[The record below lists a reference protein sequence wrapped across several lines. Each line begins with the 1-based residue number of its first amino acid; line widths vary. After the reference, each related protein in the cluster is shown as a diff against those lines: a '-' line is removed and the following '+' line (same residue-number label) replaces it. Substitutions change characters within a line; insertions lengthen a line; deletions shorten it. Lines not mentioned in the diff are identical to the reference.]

1 MKKRDKMIKYIS
13 VAAFALMVSLSANA
27 QQIPPNG
34 FNYQAVARNASGSV
48 LANQTFNVRVNVLSD
63 TTVNTPQYREIH
75 YDVKTNQFGLFNLVI
90 GQGQYAGGLHTDL
103 YSVPWDVSNQF
114 IQIEMDLGNGGFT
127 PIGIMQ
133 LYSVPYAF
141 YAGKVKGSGV
151 AGPTGPQGPAGLNGI
166 NGSNGP
172 QGPQG
177 IQGAQGPAGPQGE
190 QGLTGPQGPAG
201 ADGIAGPQG
210 PAGADGAVG
219 AQGPQGVEGPMGPQG
234 PQGDQGVAGAQGP
247 AGIDGIAGPQGPQGV
262 EGPMGPQGP
271 QGIDGIAGPMGP
283 QGPQG
288 EQGVAGPQGPQGEQ
302 GAPGSMGLQG
312 LQGEQGV
319 AGPMGPQGP
328 QGEQG
333 VAGPQGPQGEQ
344 GAPGNM
350 GLQGLQGEQGVAG
363 PMGPQGPQ
371 GEQGVAGP
379 QGVPGEHGEH
389 GVQGPQG
396 EQGIAGPQGP
406 MGPQG
411 EQGVAGPQGEQGP
424 QGPAGIDGIAGAQGP
439 EGPQG
444 EHGVAGPQGVE
455 GPMGPQGEQGV
466 AGPQGE
472 QGVEGPQGPAGLL
485 QPGHENG
492 NSPYWNGTEWV
503 RNSSYLYN
511 DGSRIGINT
520 TNPQGTFEVIGGG
533 VVDGVQTTG
542 SSAIAVNV
550 EGNVGMGTTSPAAK
564 LDVIGSVKITDGTEG
579 AGKILVSDANGLAT
593 WSDAVAVQGPAG
605 ADGAQGPQGEP
616 GLLQPGHENGNSPY
630 WNGTEWVRNSSFI
643 YNDGTKVGINTTNP
657 QGTFEVIGGGIVDGV
672 QTTGASAISV
682 DIAGNVGMGTT
693 TPAAKLDVNGSV
705 KITDGSEGAGKIL
718 VSDANGLA
726 TWSDAAA
733 VQGPQGIQGETGPQG
748 VAGVDGINGT
758 NGIDGINGIDGAP
771 GAEGPMGPEGPQG
784 PQGFLQ
790 AGSYEG
796 VTPIW
801 NGSEW
806 VTDNSNIYNAGGNVG
821 IGTNNPGAKLHV
833 AGGAL
838 MVEPGNSSSA
848 GITFPADYYGG
859 GGDQAFIRYYGEGGE
874 DTKLLI
880 GNDNDGD
887 DDVSFFQAGGE
898 RMTIYNGNVGVGTTQ
913 PLSTFH
919 VVGSFKLEDGTQG
932 PGKVLTSDDWGNATW
947 ADAASSQWGNNGSKI
962 YYQNDYV
969 GIGVNDPQVRLH
981 VEGGNNSPQIRV
993 SDDFEIWDVGEGYTM
1008 GVIGQQDQSYGR
1020 IKLGL
1025 DGGSI
1030 LGHNGNIGINS
1041 WDPQASLQV
1050 DGTLRF
1056 VTGNQGAGK
1065 VLTSDA
1071 DGFATWQDAPSGSG
1085 SNIFDIPVGQYG
1097 ANTRLYA
1104 NIDNSTGG
1112 GITIADDGSFADY
1125 NDGWITY
1132 NGSTGLKIAGN
1143 NGAASNG
1150 KLLVQGE
1157 FQLVSGNEGAGKVLT
1172 SDGSGNAS
1180 WQAPTGSNDYS
1191 SPQFVDINDNGIYYA
1206 SNDKFIVYSLNLV
1219 ESYEI
1224 DLHLPENPEIGKV
1237 YTYSFKST
1245 YGYNDIYIYN
1255 HDGSERLNYIQTTF
1269 NNGHMAYKFV
1279 PVMKDGTLVWI
1290 NLSGY

>member
-75 YDVKTNQFGLFNLVI
+75 YDVHTNQFGLFNLVI

-151 AGPTGPQGPAGLNGI
+151 AGPTGPQGPAGVNGV
-166 NGSNGP
+166 NGAVGP

-177 IQGAQGPAGPQGE
+177 IQGPVGPQGE

-234 PQGDQGVAGAQGP
+234 PQGEQGVAGAQGP
-247 AGIDGIAGPQGPQGV
+247 AGIDGIAGPQGPQGEMGPQGPQGEQGV
-262 EGPMGPQGP
+262 AGPQGIEGPMGPQGP
-271 QGIDGIAGPMGP
+271 QGEQGVAGPQGPQGEQGAPGNMGLQGLQGEQGVAGPMGP

-333 VAGPQGPQGEQ
+333 VAGPQG
-344 GAPGNM
+344 
-350 GLQGLQGEQGVAG
+350 
-363 PMGPQGPQ
+363 
-371 GEQGVAGP
+371 
-379 QGVPGEHGEH
+379 VPGEHGEH

-396 EQGIAGPQGP
+396 EQGVAGPQGP

-439 EGPQG
+439 QG
-444 EHGVAGPQGVE
+444 EQGVAGPQGPQGIE

-503 RNSSYLYN
+503 RNSSYLFN

-520 TNPQGTFEVIGGG
+520 QDPQGTFEVIGGG

-605 ADGAQGPQGEP
+605 VDGAQGPQGEP

-643 YNDGTKVGINTTNP
+643 YNDGTRVGINTTNP
-657 QGTFEVIGGGIVDGV
+657 QGTFEVIGGGIVDGI
-672 QTTGASAISV
+672 QTTGATAISV

-693 TPAAKLDVNGSV
+693 TPAAKLQV
-705 KITDGSEGAGKIL
+705 
-718 VSDANGLA
+718 
-726 TWSDAAA
+726 
-733 VQGPQGIQGETGPQG
+733 
-748 VAGVDGINGT
+748 VDGAIMA
-758 NGIDGINGIDGAP
+758 AP
-771 GAEGPMGPEGPQG
+771 G
-784 PQGFLQ
+784 
-790 AGSYEG
+790 SD
-796 VTPIW
+796 
-801 NGSEW
+801 S
-806 VTDNSNIYNAGGNVG
+806 NS
-821 IGTNNPGAKLHV
+821 
-833 AGGAL
+833 
-838 MVEPGNSSSA
+838 

-932 PGKVLTSDDWGNATW
+932 PGKVLTSDDWGNAYW
-947 ADAASSQWGNNGSKI
+947 A
-962 YYQNDYV
+962 
-969 GIGVNDPQVRLH
+969 
-981 VEGGNNSPQIRV
+981 
-993 SDDFEIWDVGEGYTM
+993 
-1008 GVIGQQDQSYGR
+1008 
-1020 IKLGL
+1020 
-1025 DGGSI
+1025 
-1030 LGHNGNIGINS
+1030 
-1041 WDPQASLQV
+1041 
-1050 DGTLRF
+1050 
-1056 VTGNQGAGK
+1056 
-1065 VLTSDA
+1065 
-1071 DGFATWQDAPSGSG
+1071 DAPSGSA
-1085 SNIFDIPVGQYG
+1085 SNIFDIPSTQYG
-1097 ANTRLYA
+1097 VNTRLYA
-1104 NIDNSTGG
+1104 NIDNTTGG
-1112 GITIADDGSFADY
+1112 GITIADDGAFADY
-1125 NDGWITY
+1125 NDGWVTYNGFGLRIAGSNGPGSNDGHLAIQGAFNYQDGNQADGRVLMGNSNGDAYWGTPSNMFNSEYNAFGASTVLFANIDGHTGGGIAIADDGVFADYNDGYITY
-1132 NGSTGLKIAGN
+1132 NGSNGLKIAGN
-1143 NGAASNG
+1143 NGPTSDG
-1150 KLLVQGE
+1150 RLLVQGA
-1157 FQLVSGNEGAGKVLT
+1157 FNFRDGNQADGKVLMGN
-1172 SDGSGNAS
+1172 SNGDAYWGNVPSYWSYDGSNVISYDNVKVTGNFVSGIGSTSAS
-1180 WQAPTGSNDYS
+1180 DNSVAFGRDCQASGYLSFVHGFGNTASGYMSTVWGQDNNITGYNATAWGRGNTVVGEGATAFGGGNSANSN
-1191 SPQFVDINDNGIYYA
+1191 YA
-1206 SNDKFIVYSLNLV
+1206 TAFGAGSQAIGHVSVAIGDGAIAENTNSIAIGSQVYSRAAGEIAMGYWGSDYTPAGNNTDRIFSIGNGTGWGNRRNELTILKNGNIGFGV
-1219 ESYEI
+1219 EAPKSKVQVSGGDVYI
-1224 DLHLPENPEIGKV
+1224 DTIASGV
-1237 YTYSFKST
+1237 IMKSP
-1245 YGYNDIYIYN
+1245 
-1255 HDGSERLNYIQTTF
+1255 DGSCYRVTIA
-1269 NNGHMAYKFV
+1269 NG
-1279 PVMKDGTLVWI
+1279 GTLQVDAI
-1290 NLSGY
+1290 TCPN